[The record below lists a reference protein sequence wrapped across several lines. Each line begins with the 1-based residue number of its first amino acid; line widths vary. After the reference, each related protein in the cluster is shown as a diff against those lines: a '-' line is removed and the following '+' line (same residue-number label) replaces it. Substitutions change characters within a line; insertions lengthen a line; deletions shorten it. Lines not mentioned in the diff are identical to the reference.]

1 MEFDEGVGLGVLSC
15 PDGTRYPFHCT
26 AIADGSRVIPVGTQ
40 VTFRL
45 LAAAPGA
52 TRRPTSWS
60 AERCALSGLG
70 WCRRPVVRGGAE
82 GTHDGAQAPWSP

>member
-45 LAAAPGA
+45 LAARAGRYEA
-52 TRRPTSWS
+52 TDI
-60 AERCALSGLG
+60 
-70 WCRRPVVRGGAE
+70 VVC
-82 GTHDGAQAPWSP
+82 